1 MLSSTTGVFRESDDF
16 EAAMREDGCTGL
28 VVTHRGP
35 FKARLTRISLHRL
48 RLLSVDESAARIAFF
63 SIPADVTLVTIPTG
77 RNRPSI
83 WGGIGTGTR
92 EIVTIGAG
100 HRTHSRSAA
109 GSRWGTI
116 LLPTKLLETHARTL
130 NGTAHALPSRVTA
143 WRPTAQACRHLI
155 RLHVSA
161 TRVATARAGVITT
174 SEAAKSLELDLL
186 EAAVACLS
194 EAHPEPRRPA
204 EARHSDVMAR
214 FEDLLAAQPSRAWTV
229 AALSEALDLSGRL
242 FRMCC
247 DEHLGMGPNA
257 YMRVRRMQLARVA
270 LRRSDPATA
279 SVAQIAAL
287 YGFPEPGRFAG
298 AYQASFGELPS
309 VTLRRSFGM

>member
-1 MLSSTTGVFRESDDF
+1 MLSSTTGVFRDSDDF
-16 EAAMREDGCTGL
+16 QAAMREDGCSGL
-28 VVTHRGP
+28 VVTHCGP

-48 RLLSVDESAARIAFF
+48 RLLSVEESAARVAFF
-63 SIPADVTLVTIPTG
+63 SIPADVTLVIIPID
-77 RNRPSI
+77 RNRPPI
-83 WGGIGTGTR
+83 WGGIGAGR
-92 EIVTIGAG
+92 GQIVTIGAG

-109 GSRWGTI
+109 GNRWGTI
-116 LLPTKLLETHARTL
+116 LLPTKLLERHARML
-130 NGTAHALPSRVTA
+130 NGTAPVFPSRMTL
-143 WRPTAQACRHLI
+143 WRPTEQAFRHLM

-161 TRVATARAGVITT
+161 TRVATARASVITT

-186 EAAVACLS
+186 EAAIACLS
-194 EAHPEPRRPA
+194 EARPEPRTPA

-229 AALSEALDLSGRL
+229 AALSEALGLSGRL

-247 DEHLGMGPNA
+247 DEHLGMGPHA
-257 YMRVRRMQLARVA
+257 YIRVRRMQLARIA

-279 SVAQIAAL
+279 SVAQIAAQ

-309 VTLRRSFGM
+309 VTLRRGFGT